1 MSNKVCKY
9 CGWDTIV
16 YLSNY
21 HIETTQ
27 LPDGTKQ
34 RNWVQGNP
42 PSKLGCAHCGRF
54 VDDT

>member
-16 YLSNY
+16 YLANY

-34 RNWVQGNP
+34 RNWVQDDP

-54 VDDT
+54 VDE